1 MLSEPIAGSMLG
13 FFGAVSTFIVGVTIF
28 YTQRKVAKRMNA
40 PVEQQHKMI
49 ENKSDTDQGAG
60 ILSLTPV
67 QRKIFW

>member
-13 FFGAVSTFIVGVTIF
+13 FFGAFSAFIVGVTIF
-28 YTQRKVAKRMNA
+28 YTQREVAKRMNV

-49 ENKSDTDQGAG
+49 ENKRERDQGAG
-60 ILSLTPV
+60 ILSLIPV

>member
-28 YTQRKVAKRMNA
+28 YTQREVAKRMNA

-49 ENKSDTDQGAG
+49 ENKRERDQGAG
-60 ILSLTPV
+60 ILSLMPV
-67 QRKIFW
+67 QRKISW